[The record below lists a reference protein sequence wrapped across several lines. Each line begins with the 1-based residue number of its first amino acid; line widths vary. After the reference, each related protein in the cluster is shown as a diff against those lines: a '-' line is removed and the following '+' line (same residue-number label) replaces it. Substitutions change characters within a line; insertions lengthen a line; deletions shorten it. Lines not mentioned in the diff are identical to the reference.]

1 MMVSQV
7 FVMRGMLVYA
17 RRIMHKV
24 STDILLLGTPLT
36 FFMHI
41 HLKRAEKRDS
51 VFLHGILH
59 PSLHLSVRKEGTV
72 AESLPMSASQSC
84 L

>member
-1 MMVSQV
+1 
-7 FVMRGMLVYA
+7 
-17 RRIMHKV
+17 
-24 STDILLLGTPLT
+24 LLGTPLT